1 MQGVVFYLFWGKG
14 DSTIGLELAKAW
26 IRVRADA
33 SQVTGDLNRAKPGI
47 LKATSRLGG
56 AMQQAMGAAGFAG
69 IGMGIFKAI
78 STAAT
83 FEQTMVNVRANAR
96 LLGKEGEAAFMK
108 MEKAV
113 RKLGATTVFSS
124 VQAAEAMDMLVLGGL
139 DEVDAVAA
147 LPAVLDLAAS
157 AGMGMA
163 ESAKIIVDNM
173 IKYNMAAKDTGIIA
187 DYLSSAQSRAQI
199 EARELGAAHQTLGAI
214 AAEMGASFLDV
225 TTILTG
231 MGRSSTDMNTAGTAL
246 AMALARMTDETG
258 PATKVLKDMGIEIGN
273 FTKPG
278 GGIDLIPLFRAIADA
293 MPEDPIKRG
302 AKAIELFGIKGKAML
317 GIFGLMRR
325 GRYVEDT
332 AKGLENDIGRAARV
346 AAAMMDTFTGTLK
359 EVISAL
365 SELAIATL
373 TPVLKALEPVVDAV
387 KLLALGF
394 AKAAVTVQKWDNAMG
409 GMIGR
414 TVKAMVAVVALR
426 RAILLLG
433 PAARLASVAIRMAT
447 ISTGWFAI
455 VAVIGTVVAGV
466 ITLIDWLRKTKP
478 VQDALKASAD
488 TFRIAWER
496 VKQAFDIAAKL
507 IVSGLV
513 QILNW
518 TGLANIDIRSIADF
532 VINASEWVVAF
543 LQNWSKVKEALPGF
557 FKVALSYAADLFVN
571 WIKFQI
577 DMVWFLIKSIGRAFM
592 MIPKM
597 LLAAMTGE
605 DVGAVVMENIR
616 DALKDAPSVGDI
628 FVPSDRTKRIMK
640 KELGGVF
647 ESIAKSK
654 GALELQRATLLG
666 DKGKKAGASI
676 AAAAAGAGGATAG
689 ERPEARFEGFR
700 EMGRRIQLDVL
711 NAGKKDKQAE
721 MVELLGAGN
730 KIQEQVLNA
739 VKDQEEAG
747 ALA

>member
-1 MQGVVFYLFWGKG
+1 
-14 DSTIGLELAKAW
+14 
-26 IRVRADA
+26 
-33 SQVTGDLNRAKPGI
+33 
-47 LKATSRLGG
+47 
-56 AMQQAMGAAGFAG
+56 
-69 IGMGIFKAI
+69 
-78 STAAT
+78 
-83 FEQTMVNVRANAR
+83 MVNVRANAR

-124 VQAAEAMDMLVLGGL
+124 VQAAEAMNMLVLGGL
-139 DEVDAVAA
+139 NEVDAVAA

-496 VKQAFDIAAKL
+496 VKQAFDIVVK
-507 IVSGLV
+507 IFVSGLAR
-513 QILNW
+513 ILNW
-518 TGLANIDIRSIADF
+518 TGLANIDIRSIGDSVAEMAAAAIKSIADF